1 MVKRGLTIGLAIAA
15 LGITVSFVTA
25 DSSPRDPVTA
35 ADAVPAYQI
44 LTTLREMG
52 LEPNT
57 QPVRRGP
64 YYVLHA
70 LDPSG
75 LELRVVADAHF
86 GDVISIRPARP
97 SYAVNY
103 HRGPRI
109 IHVPQAGDESD
120 GYDDRTG
127 REDGRGGA
135 ALTGNDDD
143 DELKD
148 IAPSPRRAKPSGQ
161 SRSAEPP
168 AEPRR
173 KPYKAAPPAP
183 RRTVLSAPPPPAE
196 GPSPIYPTP
205 KFDKGEKFA
214 PPKNEAAPPPPPGYT
229 APAALPED

>member
-1 MVKRGLTIGLAIAA
+1 MKRGLTIGLAIAA
-15 LGITVSFVTA
+15 LGTTASFVTA
-25 DSSPRDPVTA
+25 DSSLREPVTA

-52 LEPNT
+52 LDPNT

-70 LDPSG
+70 LDPRG

-86 GDVISIRPARP
+86 GDVISITPARP

-103 HRGPRI
+103 DRGPRI
-109 IHVPQAGDESD
+109 IHVPQADEENDSR
-120 GYDDRTG
+120 DDRTG
-127 REDGRGGA
+127 RDDDRGNA
-135 ALTGNDDD
+135 ALTGNDDGND
-143 DELKD
+143 LEES
-148 IAPSPRRAKPSGQ
+148 APSPRGAKPHVQ
-161 SRSAEPP
+161 HRSALPP

-173 KPYKAAPPAP
+173 KPYKAAPPPAS

-205 KFDKGEKFA
+205 KFDKDEKFA
-214 PPKNEAAPPPPPGYT
+214 PPKNEAAPPPPGHT